1 MISRIPTEI
10 IVGRSIGSTTEKYVR
25 SGPQP
30 SMAAASSISS
40 GMDLIKPTNMKIASP
55 APKPR

>member
-1 MISRIPTEI
+1 MS
-10 IVGRSIGSTTEKYVR
+10 VGLSIGSTTEKNVR
-25 SGPQP
+25 TGPQP

-40 GMDLIKPTNMKIASP
+40 GSPFTKPENMNTASP